1 METPIVLCF
10 LTQLVEELEI
20 RNNHTTII
28 NALPLSEHLL
38 EGVLFSQL
46 GKKIKGTAKI
56 FFPSWEKISPQYGIY
71 AKK

>member
-10 LTQLVEELEI
+10 PPQLVEELEV

-28 NALPLSEHLL
+28 TALPLSEHLL

-56 FFPSWEKISPQYGIY
+56 FFPSWKKISPQYDIY